1 MRQGISIRQFAKL
14 DHCDERLV
22 RRALKNG
29 WLRAYKDGSLNPKLA
44 GTGWRRTNRKRVEN
58 VRAAAEE
65 SADDASVEAAADRLV
80 RTRGLLTKAQAE
92 TVKENALAALREL
105 QLAREVG
112 SVVEVGAVMTEK
124 ARDHA
129 IVRNLMLG
137 LGSKLAPGLALMA
150 DPEQI
155 KVAIDDEVDR
165 SFEVLHQG
173 GGDAD

>member
-80 RTRGLLTKAQAE
+80 RTRGLLK
-92 TVKENALAALREL
+92 NALAALREL

-112 SVVEVGAVMTEK
+112 SAVEVGAVVTEK

-165 SFEVLHQG
+165 AFEVLHRG